1 MTKLLAIKS
10 LVTSLNSEV
19 KKYSVAKIV
28 LARIDLKSFAF
39 PFVFT
44 RTFFSY
50 NQKMLRTLC
59 NNQDGHYTPH
69 FITHCLTQTAFNEN
83 LGWVFFHTK
92 NPQNT
97 EGKTDRQSL
106 FPSYYFQS
114 LDSVWKEIAFSN
126 FSCMFL
132 HVNLNFFFPIWILI
146 VLIYHIW
153 ETSRNKL
160 KIAFCYQKLFWL
172 FTVWINSSSD
182 LKIFSNSRPSV

>member
-1 MTKLLAIKS
+1 MYCPELCS
-10 LVTSLNSEV
+10 N
-19 KKYSVAKIV
+19 
-28 LARIDLKSFAF
+28 DLKSF
-39 PFVFT
+39 VFCCEFLVT
-44 RTFFSY
+44 RTIFTH
-50 NQKMLRTLC
+50 NQNNFRSKMLCTLC

-106 FPSYYFQS
+106 FPFYYFQS

-126 FSCMFL
+126 FSCMYLLVNCNIFFS
-132 HVNLNFFFPIWILI
+132 NLNLI

-182 LKIFSNSRPSV
+182 LKKFSNSRPSV